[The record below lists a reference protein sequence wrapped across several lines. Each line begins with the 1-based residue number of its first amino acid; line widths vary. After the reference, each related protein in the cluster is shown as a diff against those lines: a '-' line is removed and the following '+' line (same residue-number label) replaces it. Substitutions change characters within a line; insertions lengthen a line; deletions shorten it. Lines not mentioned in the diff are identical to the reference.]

1 MKADPAE
8 REELMTNRIIPTAV
22 INPDAS
28 PESLEAKQPDINNG
42 AEIYGK
48 AGYFSHEHVEQEWQ
62 KIWTE
67 SWLIAGVS
75 TDLPNVGDY
84 FLFRV
89 RSESLIITKTAEGIK
104 AFYNVCPHRGARLIT
119 EERGNKKV
127 FVCPFHSWSF
137 HNNGELRSIT
147 DEDTFQEA
155 VVCHRPGL
163 TSAACEEHAG
173 LIFICM
179 ADQPPALAEVIGLP
193 EGYLENYQIDKMR
206 VVRHV
211 RSEWGS
217 NWKVGVEA
225 FYESYH
231 LHAVHPETR
240 GVMGDLNVQYDL
252 YPHGASRMIVPL
264 GQPSPRQADQTT
276 VNEGLQ
282 WMLQEAGVDPA
293 TFEGSAAD
301 VRAAIQQAKRD
312 RSNRL
317 GLGYERFA
325 DGQLSDSWATG
336 IFPNVQ
342 IGCHP
347 EAIFLM
353 RFMPHET
360 DPERFWYDT
369 MTLLFPVD
377 DPDYCPPA
385 WMGLPEGTD
394 ATGAVR
400 PETETFLI
408 NEDPGLGLVLNQDA
422 EFLPSVQD
430 GMRSKA
436 FKGQL
441 WGEQEQR
448 LRHFH
453 VELERRLGR

>member
-1 MKADPAE
+1 MSAD
-8 REELMTNRIIPTAV
+8 RIPLAV
-22 INPDAS
+22 INPDAAAD
-28 PESLEAKQPDINNG
+28 SLEAKQPHIDNG
-42 AEIYGK
+42 VECYDK
-48 AGYFSHEHVEQEWQ
+48 SGYFNREQMQLEWE
-62 KIWTE
+62 KMWTR
-67 SWLIAGVS
+67 SWLIAGVV
-75 TDLPNVGDY
+75 TDIPEIGDY
-84 FLFRV
+84 FLFEIGD
-89 RSESLIITKTAEGIK
+89 ESIIVTRTEEGIR
-104 AFYNVCPHRGARLIT
+104 AFYNVCSHRGARLLH

-137 HNNGELRSIT
+137 HNNGELRRIT
-147 DEDTFQEA
+147 DEDTFQPEVIA
-155 VVCHRPGL
+155 HRPGL
-163 TSAACEEHAG
+163 TALACDTHAG
-173 LIFICM
+173 IIFVCM
-179 ADQPPALAEVIGLP
+179 DEKPPVLKEAIGLP
-193 EGYLENYQIDKMR
+193 EGYLEAYNIDQMK

-211 RSEWGS
+211 RSEWGA

-252 YPHGASRMIVPL
+252 YPNGASRMIVPL
-264 GQPSPRQADQTT
+264 GQPSPRFHDQET

-282 WMLQEAGVDPA
+282 MMLQDAGVDP
-293 TFEGSAAD
+293 TNFTGTAAE
-301 VRAAIQQAKRD
+301 VRRAIQLGKRERAD
-312 RSNRL
+312 KL
-317 GLGYERFA
+317 GLDYSAFE

-347 EAIFLM
+347 EAVFLM
-353 RFMPHET
+353 RFLPHPGN
-360 DPERFWYDT
+360 PERFYYDT
-369 MTLLFPVD
+369 MTLLFPAD

-394 ATGAVR
+394 VTGKVR
-400 PETETFLI
+400 PATEHYSLE
-408 NEDPGLGLVLNQDA
+408 EDAQLGLVLSQDSV
-422 EFLPSVQD
+422 FLPVVQQ
-430 GMRSKA
+430 GMRSRG

-453 VELERRLGR
+453 VELERRLAAP

>member
-1 MKADPAE
+1 MEQQEIQTLRA
-8 REELMTNRIIPTAV
+8 LMEYEAARTEP
-22 INPDAS
+22 
-28 PESLEAKQPDINNG
+28 PESFPHLPDIPAG
-42 AEIYGK
+42 RYTDPRFFELEQAEIFK
-48 AGYFSHEHVEQEWQ
+48 
-62 KIWTE
+62 K
-67 SWLIAGVS
+67 SWLFAAHLDEIPEPGCYMKWEQAGEPVVLVH
-75 TDLPNVGDY
+75 TEQGEV
-84 FLFRV
+84 
-89 RSESLIITKTAEGIK
+89 K
-104 AFYNVCPHRGARLIT
+104 AFYNVCPHRGARLLT

-137 HNNGELRSIT
+137 RNSGELRTIT
-147 DEDTFQEA
+147 DEETFQDA
-155 VVCHRPGL
+155 VICHRPGL
-163 TSAACEEHAG
+163 TPVACDEHAG
-173 LIFICM
+173 LIFISM
-179 ADQPPALAEVIGLP
+179 ADNPPALPEAIGLP
-193 EGYLENYQIDKMR
+193 AGYLENYQIDKMR

-240 GVMGDLNVQYDL
+240 GVMGDLNVQYDC
-252 YPHGASRMIVPL
+252 YPNGASRMIVPL
-264 GQPSPRQADQTT
+264 GQPSPRQADQAT
-276 VNEGLQ
+276 VNEGLK

-293 TFEGSAAD
+293 EFEGTAAD
-301 VRAAIQQAKRD
+301 VRAAIQQAKRE
-312 RSNRL
+312 RSDRL
-317 GLGYERFA
+317 GLGYERFT

-347 EAIFLM
+347 EAVFLM
-353 RFMPHET
+353 RFVPHDT

-369 MTLLFPVD
+369 MTLMFPVD
-377 DPDYCPPA
+377 DPNYCPPA
-385 WMGLPEGTD
+385 WMGLPEDTD
-394 ATGAVR
+394 VTGRVR
-400 PETETFLI
+400 PDTEHFMI
-408 NEDPGLGLVLNQDA
+408 DEDPGLGLVLSQDA
-422 EFLPSVQD
+422 AFLPSVQE

-453 VELERRLGR
+453 VELERRLNGSN

>member
-1 MKADPAE
+1 
-8 REELMTNRIIPTAV
+8 MTANNIPVAI
-22 INPDAS
+22 INPDAP
-28 PESLEAKQPDINNG
+28 PESLEAKQPHIDNG
-42 AEIYGK
+42 TERYSK
-48 AGYFSHEHVEQEWQ
+48 EGYFSRDYMAREWE
-62 KIWTE
+62 KMWTR
-67 SWLIAGVS
+67 SWLIAGVTS
-75 TDLPNVGDY
+75 DLPNVGDY
-84 FLFRV
+84 FLFDIRD
-89 RSESLIITKTAEGIK
+89 ESIIVTRTDEGIR
-104 AFYNVCPHRGARLIT
+104 AFYNVCSHRGSRLVF
-119 EERGNKKV
+119 EERGNKRV

-137 HNNGELRSIT
+137 HNNGELRRIT
-147 DEDTFQEA
+147 DEETFQPEVIA
-155 VVCHRPGL
+155 QRPGL
-163 TSAACEEHAG
+163 TPVACEEHAG
-173 LIFICM
+173 IIFINM
-179 ADQPPALAEVIGLP
+179 DDTPPPLREMIGLP
-193 EGYLENYQIDKMR
+193 EGYLETYRIDQMK

-264 GQPSPRQADQTT
+264 GQPSPRAADQTT

-282 WMLQEAGVDPA
+282 GMLQEAGVDPEA
-293 TFEGSAAD
+293 FTGTAAD
-301 VRAAIQQAKRD
+301 VRRAIQMSKRQ
-312 RSNRL
+312 RAERL
-317 GLGYERFA
+317 GLDYSRFT

-347 EAIFLM
+347 EAVFLM
-353 RFMPHET
+353 RFLPHES
-360 DPERFWYDT
+360 DPERFYYDT
-369 MTLLFPVD
+369 MTLMYPVE
-377 DPDYCPPA
+377 DPHYSPPA

-394 ATGAVR
+394 VSGATR
-400 PETETFLI
+400 PATEHYSI
-408 NEDPGLGLVLNQDA
+408 EQDANLGLVLSQDST
-422 EFLPSVQD
+422 LMPVVQK
-430 GMRSKA
+430 GMRSRG

-453 VELERRLGR
+453 VELERRLEGS

>member
-1 MKADPAE
+1 
-8 REELMTNRIIPTAV
+8 MTDRIIPTA
-22 INPDAS
+22 ILNPDAS
-28 PESLEAKQPDINNG
+28 PESLEAKQPAINNG

-48 AGYFSHEHVEQEWQ
+48 SGYFSHEQVEQEWQ
-62 KIWTE
+62 KIWTD

-75 TDLPNVGDY
+75 TDLPNIGDY

-137 HNNGELRSIT
+137 HNNGELRTIT

-155 VVCHRPGL
+155 VICHRPGL
-163 TSAACEEHAG
+163 TAAACQEHAG
-173 LIFICM
+173 LIFISM
-179 ADQPPALAEVIGLP
+179 ADQPPVLTDVIGLP

-282 WMLQEAGVDPA
+282 YMLQEAGVDSA
-293 TFEGSAAD
+293 TFEGTAGD

-312 RSNRL
+312 RSSRL
-317 GLGYERFA
+317 NLGYDRFA

-385 WMGLPEGTD
+385 WMGLPEGID

-400 PETETFLI
+400 PETETFLM

-422 EFLPSVQD
+422 NFLPSVQE